1 MIEFNELKIPNSSTE
16 ALTTTE
22 WNGLVERVERLYN
35 NISPNN
41 LNLSIGD
48 KVGIGTENPSAK
60 LEIVGG
66 GGTSIDLKVNGRIQS
81 NNNGG
86 GLWIGGDR
94 FVGGH
99 STNKVGIYSNR
110 AWRLTVENN
119 GEVGIGTISPRATLD
134 VNGTIIAKSF
144 GYPHAPSD
152 KLITF
157 RRFNNL
163 GNNIR
168 YNTGY
173 KTADWNAGITGF
185 YAADG
190 DILENDA
197 GKIIEVRMMRRSGLW
212 HIYADFRSHRDH
224 ENWSVDVMF
233 ARVEISRNTG
243 F

>member
-1 MIEFNELKIPNSSTE
+1 MIEFNELKIPNSSTA

-22 WNGLVERVERLYN
+22 WNGLVERVERLYA

-48 KVGIGTENPSAK
+48 KVGIGTDEPSAK

-81 NNNGG
+81 NNNSG
-86 GLWIGGDR
+86 GLWIGDDR

-99 STNKVGIYSNR
+99 STNKVGFYNR
-110 AWRLTVENN
+110 GWRLTVENN
-119 GEVGIGTISPRATLD
+119 GEVGIGTNSPKATLD
-134 VNGTIIAKSF
+134 VNGTIVAKSF

-157 RRFNNL
+157 RRFANL
-163 GNNIR
+163 GSNVKF
-168 YNTGY
+168 NTGY
-173 KTADWNAGITGF
+173 KIKDWNAGIAGF
-185 YAADG
+185 LAADG
-190 DILENDA
+190 DIQENSA
-197 GKIIEVRMMRRSGLW
+197 GTIINVRMIKSGATW
-212 HIYADFRSHRDH
+212 HIYADFRSHGRH
-224 ENWSVDVMF
+224 EKWSVDVMF